1 MFAEQIMSRA
11 HRLQAEIIKP
21 LEKQLHILSIIRR
34 TTYIRASTIT
44 TATKTLQ
51 ELSSITVVKKSKRN
65 FHLLDHQ
72 GSLPRERTSLRQ
84 PRTALRAK
92 KVRKTTPD
100 RQYGIICYWIPAF
113 IVMSFFTE

>member
-1 MFAEQIMSRA
+1 M
-11 HRLQAEIIKP
+11 
-21 LEKQLHILSIIRR
+21 
-34 TTYIRASTIT
+34 
-44 TATKTLQ
+44 Q

-100 RQYGIICYWIPAF
+100 MQYGIICYWIPAF
-113 IVMSFFTE
+113 IVMSFFHKMRTHTSIGNVL

>member
-1 MFAEQIMSRA
+1 M
-11 HRLQAEIIKP
+11 
-21 LEKQLHILSIIRR
+21 
-34 TTYIRASTIT
+34 
-44 TATKTLQ
+44 Q
-51 ELSSITVVKKSKRN
+51 ELSSITVVEKPKCN

-100 RQYGIICYWIPAF
+100 RQYGRIRYWFSAF
-113 IVMSFFTE
+113 FVMFFFTE

>member
-1 MFAEQIMSRA
+1 MSRA

-72 GSLPRERTSLRQ
+72 GSLLRERTSLRQ

-100 RQYGIICYWIPAF
+100 MQYGIICYWIPAF
-113 IVMSFFTE
+113 IVMSFFTK